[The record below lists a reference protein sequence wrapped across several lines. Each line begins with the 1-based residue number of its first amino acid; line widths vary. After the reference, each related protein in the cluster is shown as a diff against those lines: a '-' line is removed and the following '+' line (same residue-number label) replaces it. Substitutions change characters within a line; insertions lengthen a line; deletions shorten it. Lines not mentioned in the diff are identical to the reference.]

1 MNGKEKPMA
10 VRKVSGRGGNII
22 GQFPSVKMRRM
33 VAFESTIERDYLY
46 LVDYD
51 PTVTILEEQPL
62 TIPYTY
68 EGKVYHYTPDFRV
81 RQAEQER
88 LVECKPA
95 ARVDE
100 EENQRKFAAA
110 RAWCAEHRW
119 EFQVVTDTEIRQGHR
134 LKNVKHLTY
143 YARFTVKP
151 QLRRRIHDLLKDSP
165 APLSFV
171 ALAEAL
177 EPEPLAQAKAA
188 VLHLVFFHKL
198 TMPIDTAP
206 ITDATVVSLPKAK

>member
-1 MNGKEKPMA
+1 
-10 VRKVSGRGGNII
+10 
-22 GQFPSVKMRRM
+22 MRRM

-62 TIPYTY
+62 TIPYTH
-68 EGKVYHYTPDFRV
+68 EGKLYHYTPDFRV
-81 RQAEQER
+81 RQSERER
-88 LVECKPA
+88 LVECKPT

-100 EENQRKFAAA
+100 EENQRKFTAA

-119 EFQVVTDTEIRQGHR
+119 EFQVITDTEIRQGHR

-151 QLRRRIHDLLKDSP
+151 QLRRRIHDLLKNSST
-165 APLSFV
+165 PLSFA
-171 ALAEAL
+171 ALATAL

-206 ITDATVVSLPKAK
+206 ITDATVVSLPKTK